1 MVVCFFGLLAGG
13 AGCSGTASKEQAPA
27 AKRKAPETIA
37 LEAHRIP
44 KTLSYS
50 GTIAALRD
58 VTLSSARGGQV
69 ETYNVEIGKPVQA
82 GDVLVKLG
90 ASELSYA
97 SQAAAYSA
105 TQAAERTAGIKDAA
119 NLPSAIAA
127 KAALD
132 VASDAARRAERL
144 HAQGSMSEQ
153 ELLRIKTNEASVKAQ
168 YDAALNDARA
178 ELGRVQELR
187 AVAGQAQAALT
198 EKVVRAPFAGI
209 VQERFIEIG
218 QTAAP
223 NAALLR
229 LVDPSQLRVRFEV
242 PQFDADK
249 VVLGRGVNVIA
260 GGVARRAQVVRSTPG
275 LGGDANTRLVEA
287 TLAEADAAL
296 LPGARVQALLETGD
310 DEEVVDVPVSAT
322 TQTAGLTRAW
332 IVDGNHLTERL
343 LTIAR
348 YDGARVLVRSGL
360 KGGERLVKMPQPDF
374 RIGEEVVP

>member
-1 MVVCFFGLLAGG
+1 MVVSLIGLLACG
-13 AGCSGTASKEQAPA
+13 AGKSAHEQDAG
-27 AKRKAPETIA
+27 AKRKAPETLA
-37 LEAHRIP
+37 LEAQRIP
-44 KTLSYS
+44 RTLSYS
-50 GTIAALRD
+50 GTIAAFRD

-69 ETYNVEIGKPVQA
+69 ETYSVEIGKPVQS

-90 ASELSYA
+90 ASELSFA

-144 HAQGSMSEQ
+144 HDQGSMSEQ
-153 ELLRIKTNEASVKAQ
+153 ELLRIKTNEASAKAQ
-168 YDAALNDARA
+168 YDAALNSARA
-178 ELGRVQELR
+178 ELGHVQELR

-198 EKVVRAPFAGI
+198 DKVVRAPFAGI

-223 NAALLR
+223 NAPLLR
-229 LVDPSQLRVRFEV
+229 LVDLSQLRVRFEV

-249 VVLGRGVNVIA
+249 VVLGRGVNVVA
-260 GGVARRAQVVRSTPG
+260 GGITRRAQVVRSTPG
-275 LGGDANTRLVEA
+275 LVGDANTRLVEA
-287 TLAEADAAL
+287 TLADADAKL
-296 LPGARVQALLETGD
+296 LPGARVQALLETGE
-310 DEEVVDVPVSAT
+310 DEEVVEVPVSAT

-332 IVDGNHLTERL
+332 IIDGNRLTERL
-343 LTIAR
+343 LTVAR
-348 YDGARVLVRSGL
+348 YDGQRVLVRSGL
-360 KGGERLVKMPQPDF
+360 KSGDRLVKMPQPDF